1 MNFWL
6 EILVSTALVL
16 SLYFVFRLMLFF
28 FAEHE
33 LDASLNAQR
42 SQDAIEIFADAESL
56 EYYIRLALVAA
67 EDKTEVI
74 VYVKKDSADK
84 ADMLDTI
91 SRMKKEH
98 KNVSYR
104 LI

>member
-6 EILVSTALVL
+6 EILVSTALIL
-16 SLYFVFRLMLFF
+16 SLYFVFRVMLFL

-33 LDASLNAQR
+33 LDASLKVQR

-67 EDKTEVI
+67 EGETEVI
-74 VYVKKDSADK
+74 AYVKKDSADK

-91 SRMKKEH
+91 SKMKKEH
-98 KNVSYR
+98 KNLSYR

>member
-16 SLYFVFRLMLFF
+16 SLYFVFRVMLFL

-33 LDASLNAQR
+33 LETSLKTRQTR
-42 SQDAIEIFADAESL
+42 DAIEIFADAESL
-56 EYYIRLALVAA
+56 EYYVRLALVAA
-67 EDKTEVI
+67 EGKTEV
-74 VYVKKDSADK
+74 VAYVKKDSADK
-84 ADMLDTI
+84 ADMLDI
-91 SRMKKEH
+91 IAEMKKEH
-98 KNVSYR
+98 KNLSYR